1 MNMMPP
7 RKIVTAGGMFGTDS
21 IYRLSAANPLGFGTP
36 DPHSLDNESLARLA
50 RTLISRHFDQLT
62 SDAELAALLGIE
74 RERLVVAFL
83 ATYDSTIENWIVRE
97 KFRMARRLLAQTS
110 LGLPEIARRVGFSHP
125 SAFATSFRE
134 LVGISPWAFRQ
145 LPYHEQIAAIELDE

>member
-7 RKIVTAGGMFGTDS
+7 RNIVTAGGLFGTDS
-21 IYRLSAANPLGFGTP
+21 NFRLSAASPLGFGTP
-36 DPHSLDNESLARLA
+36 DPRNLDNESLARLA
-50 RTLISRHFDQLT
+50 RTMISRHFNQLT
-62 SDAELAALLGIE
+62 SGAELAALLGIE
-74 RERLVVAFL
+74 QETLAGAFL
-83 ATYDSTIENWIVRE
+83 ATYGSTMDAWIVKE
-97 KFRMARRLLAQTS
+97 KFRMAKRLLAQTS

-145 LPYHEQIAAIELDE
+145 LPYDEQIAAIELED